1 MTDDAPRFLDPTEAE
16 AFVLAEGV
24 VGWVPAAE
32 LTALQATGR
41 QLAAWKAE
49 VDQLDAVRAAAV
61 AEAREVAARGFEA
74 DWRTEIAALRA
85 ARTADR
91 VRAAALAIE
100 LAEVLVGEHL
110 AASTTALHAWLDR
123 WTARV
128 DRLRRVRAAPES
140 VAAVAAWAG
149 DRAPVVEDPGLAPGD
164 VVIETDD
171 GQVDLRVAS
180 LIEPARDDVLAEL
193 ARGEGGR
200 S

>member
-61 AEAREVAARGFEA
+61 AEAREVAARRFEG
-74 DWRTEIAALRA
+74 DWRTELAALRA

-91 VRAAALAIE
+91 VRAAALAME

-128 DRLRRVRAAPES
+128 DRPRRVRAAPES

-149 DRAPVVEDPGLAPGD
+149 DRAPVVEDPSLAPGD

-171 GQVDLRVAS
+171 GQVDLRIAS
-180 LIEPARDDVLAEL
+180 LIEPARDDVFAEL
-193 ARGEGGR
+193 ARDEGGR